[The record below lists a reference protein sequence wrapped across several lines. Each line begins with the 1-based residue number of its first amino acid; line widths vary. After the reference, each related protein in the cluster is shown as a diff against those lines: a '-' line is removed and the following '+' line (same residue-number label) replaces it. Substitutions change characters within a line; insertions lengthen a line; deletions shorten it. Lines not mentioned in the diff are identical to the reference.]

1 MNKLKN
7 NNIVGGGIFG
17 GKKNFNYVLKNT
29 KKSETKFINAYEDMD
44 KQAKKYNNAY
54 IKHMDNLKIVD
65 DYVNFNGM
73 ETLFTKVIMQD
84 NFIKGHIDKTNP
96 LLFRNYIINGEVL
109 PSTFRIEH
117 LMNQIR
123 YVMNKSILG
132 RDQSFIKYISI
143 TDISKNDFV
152 VNIVT
157 IDNIKQ
163 KKVIPHSD
171 FLIDKDKT
179 KKFIMDVVS
188 STMKKLKRSSL
199 IAEYDEDDVDYR
211 KKSSKHRTKS
221 KRDNLNNSI
230 HKTKSSKSN
239 SESIIKLSTIKHS
252 KTNKPVRKEKFTEY
266 LSPFEKNQRI
276 EREKAEK
283 NKKQAEIQK
292 VFDDKK
298 PLILESPQT
307 DIVTTGQKQ
316 QDQEFNPIKAK
327 CEAHGENKEACLAD
341 SPNCRFTKWNKC
353 LWNDPN
359 YKPPTIVIPKFPTV
373 GTNPV
378 TNPFNIQQKEPQIL
392 I

>member
-17 GKKNFNYVLKNT
+17 GKKKFNYVLKNT

-54 IKHMDNLKIVD
+54 IKHMNNLKIVD

-252 KTNKPVRKEKFTEY
+252 KTNKPVRKEKMTEY
-266 LSPFEKNQRI
+266 LAPYEQNQRI

-283 NKKQAEIQK
+283 NKQQAEIKK
-292 VFDDKK
+292 VLDDKQV
-298 PLILESPQT
+298 LILGSPQT
-307 DIVTTGQKQ
+307 DIVQAGQKHIVPES
-316 QDQEFNPIKAK
+316 DPIKAK
-327 CEAHGENKEACLAD
+327 CEAYGYNKTACLAD
-341 SPNCRFTKWNKC
+341 KPDCFVDKQAGLCWKSTK
-353 LWNDPN
+353 D
-359 YKPPTIVIPKFPTV
+359 YQKPQKPQLVTKP
-373 GTNPV
+373 G